1 MLKRLDNIGVAV
13 SDVARAHGFYI
24 GVLGM
29 EAPPLQEGARGFSAR
44 LGDVS
49 LYIFATDRAGEPGR
63 SADFE
68 HNPPGIDH
76 LSFEVEDYE
85 AAQRDLESRGVSFVR
100 DSIGEPGGFQ
110 GRGFQDPEGNMI
122 YIIHR
127 GD

>member
-1 MLKRLDNIGVAV
+1 MKRLDNIGVAV
-13 SDVARAHGFYI
+13 SDLAKAHGFYT

-29 EAPPLQEGARGFSAR
+29 EAQPLQEGATGFSAR

-49 LYIFATDRAGEPGR
+49 LYVFTTDGAGEPGR
-63 SADFE
+63 SADFD

-76 LSFEVEDYE
+76 LAFEVEDYE
-85 AAQRDLESRGVSFVR
+85 AAQRELESRGVSFVR

-110 GRGFQDPEGNMI
+110 GRAFQDPEGNMI
-122 YIIHR
+122 YIIHH